1 MNVLRLEVDEVTTGG
16 LRAAGLSATLDLGTE
31 PAPAAGLRIA
41 RAYLDSPIG
50 ELRNVEVRCGAVV
63 VRDGRMACEQAT
75 FAALGGPTGT
85 LRFSGRAAYDSS
97 TGTIEIG
104 GAGLA
109 IAEGRA
115 RFAVRGDA
123 RGWTATV
130 DGTQLAL
137 ARLRELAAPWLKLPE
152 DIAVEGPIDLHLDGR
167 FDDARTRLTARVSG
181 TGFGFTN
188 EDGTYVGEGLSGTTT
203 LSIEVMRERT
213 RFDARLEAN
222 AGQALAG
229 IVLLDFGANPAT
241 LEARG
246 ELAGDA
252 LRIESFSLAQRDL
265 LQARGEA
272 RLSLG
277 EAPGLTAGRIEIER
291 LQFPAAYTSFLQI
304 ALAAT
309 DFGALTTTGHASG
322 SIELENDR
330 PVRIDARLEKL
341 DLEDAR
347 QKFSMSQVNGDI
359 HWSAEEQ
366 TPAGASHLEWQSGS
380 AYGLSGG
387 AARIDFR
394 VQGMDFELVREAR
407 LPIFD
412 GALRVTEL
420 AVRRF
425 GSSDA
430 ELDFAAR
437 IEPISM
443 PLLSRTFGWPEMQ
456 GQLAGNIPGVTYRD
470 GLLAVEGDLIANVFD
485 GTIVASGLRLRDPLG
500 PWPRLYA
507 DVRARELD
515 LELVTRTFPIGTI
528 TGRLDGD
535 ILGLELFNW
544 SPVAF
549 DARLFSTPGD
559 RSRRRIS
566 QKAVT
571 SISSIGGG
579 GGTVA
584 AALQSGVLRFF
595 DDFNYDRIGISCRL
609 RNEVCLMGGIERP
622 GGGYYL
628 VRGRGLPRIDVVGS
642 EGRVDWPVLVSQIVN
657 AMRSE
662 GPSIR

>member
-1 MNVLRLEVDEVTTGG
+1 MNVLRLDVDEVSTGG
-16 LRAAGLSATLDLGTE
+16 VRAAGISATLDLGSQPE
-31 PAPAAGLRIA
+31 PAAEVSIS
-41 RAYLDSPIG
+41 RAQLASPIG
-50 ELRNVEVRCGAVV
+50 ELRNVEVKCGVVV
-63 VRDGRMACEQAT
+63 VRGGRQACEQAT
-75 FAALGGPTGT
+75 FAARGGPTGT
-85 LRFSGRAAYDSS
+85 LRFGGNAVYDGSA
-97 TGTIEIG
+97 GTLEVRG
-104 GAGLA
+104 SGLA
-109 IAEGRA
+109 IADGRA
-115 RFAVRGDA
+115 RFTVRSDA
-123 RGWTATV
+123 RGWSVSV
-130 DGTQLAL
+130 DGTQLAS
-137 ARLRELAAPWLKLPE
+137 ARLRELASPWLQLPE
-152 DIAVEGPIDLHLDGR
+152 DITVEGPIDLHVDGR
-167 FDDARTRLTARVSG
+167 FDASRTRLEARIDS
-181 TGFGFTN
+181 TGLGFTN
-188 EDGTYVGEGLSGTTT
+188 EDGTYVGEGLAGTTA
-203 LSIEVMRERT
+203 LSIELTGERT

-222 AGQALAG
+222 AGQSLAG
-229 IVLLDFGANPAT
+229 MVLLDFGANPAT

-246 ELAGDA
+246 ELAGDG
-252 LRIESFSLAQRDL
+252 LRIESFTLAQRDL

-272 RLSLG
+272 RLRLG
-277 EAPGLTAGRIEIER
+277 DTPGLATGRIEIER
-291 LQFPAAYTSFLQI
+291 LQFPAAYASFLQI

-309 DFGALTTTGHASG
+309 DFGALTTRGQASG
-322 SIELENDR
+322 AIELTENR
-330 PVRIDARLEKL
+330 PVSIDARLENL

-347 QKFSMSQVNGDI
+347 QKFSMLNVNGRI
-359 HWSAEEQ
+359 HWSPEGRSAPEV
-366 TPAGASHLEWQSGS
+366 SHLEWQYGS

-394 VQGMDFELVREAR
+394 IQGMGFELVREAR

-412 GALRVTEL
+412 GALRVSEL
-420 AVRRF
+420 AIRRF

-443 PLLSRTFGWPEMQ
+443 PLLSRAFGWPEMQ
-456 GQLAGNIPGVTYRD
+456 GQLAGSIPGVTYRD

-507 DVRARELD
+507 DVRARRLD

-579 GGTVA
+579 GGTVT

-609 RNEVCLMGGIERP
+609 QNEVCLMGGIERP

-628 VRGRGLPRIDVVGS
+628 VKGRGLPRIDVVGS